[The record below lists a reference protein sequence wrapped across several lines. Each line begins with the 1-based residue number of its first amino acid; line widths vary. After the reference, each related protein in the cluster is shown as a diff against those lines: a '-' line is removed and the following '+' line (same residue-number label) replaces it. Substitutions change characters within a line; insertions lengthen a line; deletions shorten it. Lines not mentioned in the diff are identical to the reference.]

1 MKSLIITSFIALT
14 ILMMSCSKTKTMVNT
29 QTVKELELDKFLG
42 KWYEIARY
50 PHSFEKDLVGVTATY
65 SMRDDGKIR
74 VVNQGFKQSLDGKRS
89 SAEGKAKV
97 PNPSEP
103 GKLKVSFFWFFY
115 ADYFVMELDS
125 NNYEWAVI
133 GSSSSKYLWVLSRS
147 PQMDDKLYQDLMQ
160 KIQNRGYNLDKLQ
173 KVEHAEVS

>member
-1 MKSLIITSFIALT
+1 MKKIFTSFLIGISIIIAG
-14 ILMMSCSKTKTMVNT
+14 CNNTKTMVDT
-29 QTVKELELDKFLG
+29 QTVKELDLVKFLG

-74 VVNQGFKQSLDGKRS
+74 VVNQGFKHSLDGKVSR
-89 SAEGKAKV
+89 AEGKAKV

-115 ADYFVMELDS
+115 GDYFVMELDKV
-125 NNYEWAVI
+125 NYKWAVI
-133 GSSSSKYLWVLSRS
+133 GSSSSKYLWILSRKS
-147 PQMDDKLYQDLMQ
+147 QMDEVVYLDLLQ
-160 KIQNRGYNLDKLQ
+160 KIRLRGYDLDNLIR
-173 KVEHAEVS
+173 VEQPQ